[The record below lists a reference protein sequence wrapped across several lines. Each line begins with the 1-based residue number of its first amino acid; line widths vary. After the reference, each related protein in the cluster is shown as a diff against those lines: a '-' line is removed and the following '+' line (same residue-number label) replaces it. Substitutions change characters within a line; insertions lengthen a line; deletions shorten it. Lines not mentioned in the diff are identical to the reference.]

1 VLDRGVNVAPDVRKE
16 LVVKRVNEEIEQNT
30 NSVRL
35 KEIMNDITE
44 LVKTNIIKS

>member
-1 VLDRGVNVAPDVRKE
+1 MLDRGVNVAPDVRKE